1 MPDLIPILLGL
12 FVLAALLRI
21 DTYFSLVYL
30 LAAAYVVGRLWSVQT
45 MRQLRTRRRL
55 VNRAF
60 PGEEISVELEVA
72 NQGWLPVPWVEM
84 HDSLPVEMI
93 APPFYRRVIT
103 MLPRETRRFT
113 YTLTCHKRGYY
124 TIGPMTWRTGDLLGF
139 APQEARSQTSEY
151 IIIYPRVLP
160 LQKLGLPTRSPL
172 ASLPARAPLFE
183 DPTRI
188 SGVRPYRHGDSPRRI
203 HWTAS
208 AGAGSLL
215 VKRYQPAIAR
225 ETLICLD
232 LAQEDYAFQRF
243 YAASELAVITAASL
257 ANHII
262 VRENLS
268 VGLCVQATDPLQ
280 DATVTFSLPPR
291 RERAHLMGILEIL
304 ARVKSYAVAA
314 DAKHAPIALPQFL
327 RRQSLGLSWG
337 TTIIV
342 ITGRESEALL
352 ESLLYLKQQGF
363 AVALL
368 LVMPPPTEPPT
379 VIGTTVAHTVEA
391 TAERSRNAVI
401 GLPAFRVWREE
412 ELELL

>member
-1 MPDLIPILLGL
+1 MPDLVPILLGL
-12 FVLAALLRI
+12 FVLAMLLRI

-30 LAAAYVVGRLWSVQT
+30 LAAAYLVGRLWSRQT

-55 VNRAF
+55 VNHAF
-60 PGEEISVELEVA
+60 PGEKISVELEVA

-84 HDSLPVEMI
+84 HDSLPVELI

-103 MLPRETRRFT
+103 MLPHETQRFT
-113 YTLTCHKRGYY
+113 YTLACYKRGYY

-139 APQEARSQTSEY
+139 APLEVGSQTSEY
-151 IIIYPRVLP
+151 IIVYPRVLP
-160 LQKLGLPTRSPL
+160 LQQLGLPTRSPL
-172 ASLPARAPLFE
+172 ASLPASAPLFE

-188 SGVRPYRHGDSPRRI
+188 TGVRPYRRGDSPRRI

-232 LAQEDYAFQRF
+232 LAQEDYAFQRL
-243 YAASELAVITAASL
+243 YAASELAVIAAASL

-262 VRENLS
+262 VRERLS
-268 VGLCVQATDPLQ
+268 VGLCTQAIDPLH

-291 RERAHLMGILEIL
+291 KERTHLMGILEVL
-304 ARVKSYAVAA
+304 ARAKSYPVAA
-314 DAKHAPIALPQFL
+314 DTEHAPLPLPEFL
-327 RRQSLGLSWG
+327 RLQSLGLSWG

-342 ITGRESEALL
+342 ITGKESEALL

-368 LVMPPPTEPPT
+368 LVMPPPPES
-379 VIGTTVAHTVEA
+379 TTGDAAAADRGRH
-391 TAERSRNAVI
+391 AVT
-401 GLPAFRVWREE
+401 GLPVSRVWREE
-412 ELELL
+412 ELETL

>member
-1 MPDLIPILLGL
+1 MPDLVPILLGL

-30 LAAAYVVGRLWSVQT
+30 LIAAYLVGRLWSRQA

-55 VNRAF
+55 VSRAF

-103 MLPRETRRFT
+103 MLPHETQRFT
-113 YTLTCHKRGYY
+113 YTLMCYKRGYY

-139 APQEARSQTSEY
+139 APQEVGSQTSEY
-151 IIIYPRVLP
+151 IIVYPRVLP
-160 LQKLGLPTRSPL
+160 LHKLGLPTRSPL
-172 ASLPARAPLFE
+172 ASLPASAPLFE
-183 DPTRI
+183 DPTHI
-188 SGVRPYRHGDSPRRI
+188 TGVRPYRHGDSPRRI

-215 VKRYQPAIAR
+215 VKRYRPAIAR

-232 LAQEDYAFQRF
+232 LAQEDYAFQRL
-243 YAASELAVITAASL
+243 YAASELAIVAAASL

-262 VRENLS
+262 VREHLS
-268 VGLCVQATDPLQ
+268 VGLCTQATDPLQ
-280 DATVTFSLPPR
+280 DATVTFSLPLR
-291 RERAHLMGILEIL
+291 RERTHLMSILEVL
-304 ARVKSYAVAA
+304 ARAKSYAVVE
-314 DAKHAPIALPQFL
+314 DAERAPLPLPEFL
-327 RRQSLGLSWG
+327 RVQSLGLSWG
-337 TTIIV
+337 ATIIV
-342 ITGRESEALL
+342 ITGSESEDLL
-352 ESLLYLKQQGF
+352 ESLLYLRQRGF

-368 LVMPPPTEPPT
+368 LVMPPPPESPT
-379 VIGTTVAHTVEA
+379 PAAPAVTA
-391 TAERSRNAVI
+391 TAERSRTTVV
-401 GLPAFRVWREE
+401 GLPVYRVWREE
-412 ELELL
+412 ELETL